1 MNKYL
6 QNVFRSLLC
15 AIAIGL
21 SLTPAFAYFCIWQWI
36 SPETNI
42 EKILMI
48 FIGGS
53 TTFGFQVIFW
63 YLAINICIKIFDEKK
78 TNWNWQ

>member
-48 FIGGS
+48 FMKY
-53 TTFGFQVIFW
+53 Q
-63 YLAINICIKIFDEKK
+63 LNIMIITGMKL
-78 TNWNWQ
+78 